1 MPVSSLE
8 CFDIYMFMLGGSG
21 WILSGLDMSGL
32 YTSALTNN
40 RKCSE
45 AANESLSAVTSHS
58 AKKETTMSLK
68 V

>member
-8 CFDIYMFMLGGSG
+8 FFDIYMFMLGGSG

-40 RKCSE
+40 RKCS
-45 AANESLSAVTSHS
+45 ANESLSAVTSHS